1 MGAAAMHAKAAW
13 SFAAA
18 AGLLAAAVLA
28 GVDALAPSGLWSD
41 GLGAVAG
48 VAGAVMLVLRG
59 ARRMP
64 SPWVL
69 VAAGVPMGYLVLS
82 TAPEAVSLEP
92 MPVARLSA
100 SVAAMVAYLGA
111 AAPLGLLPQY
121 GLCCVAMGVASGFF
135 LLWEPPPPKPVP
147 IARPLKGLKD
157 DLLAHMP
164 AWTGDHQD
172 LPPAI
177 EDALGADTYLNLDL
191 SSRDSPYNVQ
201 VFVTYNANAMTNIPH
216 VPWVC
221 MTQAGYRLKE
231 RRQDEVLHPTD
242 PGKTLEANVIL
253 FHPGRRMVRTAALMV
268 QYFNVGGTYEWNRQM
283 ARVRATSGAL
293 GREGS
298 YLSQTQ
304 VSVFMPVTEAEEAL
318 ERGSRPYALAR
329 KFLET
334 LIPLLERKYYPD
346 LDGSE
351 GGA

>member
-1 MGAAAMHAKAAW
+1 MGASAVHAKPAW

-18 AGLLAAAVLA
+18 APLLAAAVLA
-28 GVDALAPSGLWSD
+28 LVDALAPSGVWSD
-41 GLGAVAG
+41 GLDAAAG
-48 VAGAVMLVLRG
+48 VAGAAVLVLLG
-59 ARRMP
+59 ARLLR

-69 VAAGVPMGYLVLS
+69 VAAGTPVGYLMLS
-82 TAPEAVSLEP
+82 TSPEAVSLEP
-92 MPVARLSA
+92 MPMARLSVSA
-100 SVAAMVAYLGA
+100 AALVLYLVAAQ
-111 AAPLGLLPQY
+111 PLGPLHQY
-121 GLCCVAMGVASGFF
+121 GLCCAAMGVAAGFF

-157 DLLAHMP
+157 DLLAEMP
-164 AWTGDHQD
+164 GWEGEHQR

-191 SSRDSPYNVQ
+191 SSPESPYRVQ

-231 RRQDEVLHPTD
+231 RRQDPVPHPTNR
-242 PGKTLEANVIL
+242 GKELEANVIL
-253 FHPGRRMVRTAALMV
+253 FHPGQRMLRTAALMF
-268 QYFNVGGTYEWNRQM
+268 QYFNVGGTYEWNRQV
-283 ARVRATSGAL
+283 ARIRATSGAI
-293 GREGS
+293 GQEGS

-304 VSVFMPVTEAEEAL
+304 VSVFLPMTEAKDAP
-318 ERGSRPYALAR
+318 ERSSRPYVLGR

-334 LIPLLERKYYPD
+334 IIPLLEEKYYPN
-346 LDGSE
+346 LGGSE